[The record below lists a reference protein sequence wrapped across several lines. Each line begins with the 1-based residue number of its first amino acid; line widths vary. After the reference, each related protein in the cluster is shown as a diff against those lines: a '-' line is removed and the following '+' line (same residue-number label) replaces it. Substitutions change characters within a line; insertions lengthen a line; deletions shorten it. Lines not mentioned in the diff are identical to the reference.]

1 MKRGYLFDKIKII
14 RVQRGSK
21 TTCFYLLYFVESD
34 SKTRGVH

>member
-1 MKRGYLFDKIKII
+1 MKRGYSFDKIKII

-21 TTCFYLLYFVESD
+21 TTCFYLYFVESD